1 MRVFAAL
8 ACAAGLIASAMA
20 AAKTTGQTVALET
33 IATMESRVPMPR
45 GAAELNAYDRYYAL
59 DRADGRELV
68 RGVFL
73 RRDVF
78 GDVDRAGMTPAP
90 GIENAYRGLADDL
103 PVIADG
109 GCAVVY
115 VVFNVETG
123 HFGEIS
129 ITPDNH
135 ISAPAVCGGNT

>member
-1 MRVFAAL
+1 MRALAAL
-8 ACAAGLIASAMA
+8 VCAVGLMASATA
-20 AAKTTGQTVALET
+20 VAEPEAHTVATET
-33 IATMESRVPMPR
+33 IETMEAQVRMPR
-45 GAAELNAYDRYYAL
+45 GAAELEAYDRYYAL
-59 DRADGRELV
+59 ERADGREVV

-78 GDVDRAGMTPAP
+78 SDVERDGMSPAP
-90 GIENAYRGLADDL
+90 GIENAYRGAADDL

-123 HFGEIS
+123 AFGEIS
-129 ITPDNH
+129 ISPGNH
-135 ISAPAVCGGNT
+135 VSAPAVCGGDA